1 MELIRQ
7 TDDNSAPVAANNKVH
22 FKASQ
27 QQQQQQQQQLRQT
40 ATSTAAG
47 TISNVVESTKQCL
60 DDDELANAEGV
71 RSLTEYQYQVKTA
84 AARRKKLRSSTSSS
98 NANATVNLNAT
109 GTSSRRSVSSTTT
122 RVGFSGNSMKRI
134 SSNTHAVSA
143 VATVVASPQCKLHVY
158 SGSVFD
164 HRWLASLDSSI
175 TSCIQG
181 TRY

>member
-1 MELIRQ
+1 MDLIRR
-7 TDDNSAPVAANNKVH
+7 TDDNSTPVAANKVH

-27 QQQQQQQQQLRQT
+27 QQHQLRQT
-40 ATSTAAG
+40 ANSTIAG

-60 DDDELANAEGV
+60 DDDELATAEGV
-71 RSLTEYQYQVKTA
+71 RSLTEYKYQVKTA

-98 NANATVNLNAT
+98 NANANATVNLSAT
-109 GTSSRRSVSSTTT
+109 GTSSRRSVSSTVT
-122 RVGFSGNSMKRI
+122 RVGFSGNSIKKI
-134 SSNTHAVSA
+134 SNTYGAL
-143 VATVVASPQCKLHVY
+143 ATAASSPQCKLHVY